1 MATLDPDIH
10 YFIAAAT
17 EGSLVRAAQ
26 SLGLTQPALS
36 KSIKRLE
43 KHLGVVLFNR
53 TPRGSELTEAGRAFY
68 SRVRTLSNAMDDAVM
83 EARDLG
89 GGHAGLLRLGITPA
103 VSHFVLSALFP
114 TLTTERP
121 AAHVKVTT
129 AFNHVLLGAIDRK
142 ELGLAVCPLPDDLP
156 PEVEVDE
163 LYDDPFSAI
172 MNDRHPLAQHA
183 RLSMDDLAHCQWV
196 GSGKQEVARRSLEQ
210 AAARQGLP
218 RLSVPV
224 EVNTLEALYTVVSR
238 TQMVSLFNARFG
250 SPSALPG
257 NVVVVPLDLPGVH
270 RRIGIL
276 RRRGYLS
283 PIAQRAREILLDAMR
298 ERQSA
303 ESGPSTAPR

>member
-68 SRVRTLSNAMDDAVM
+68 GRVRTLSNCMDDAVM

-156 PEVEVDE
+156 AGVEVDE

-172 MNDRHPLAQHA
+172 MNDRHPLAQRE
-183 RLSMDDLAHCQWV
+183 RLCMDDLIGCQWV

-210 AAARQGLP
+210 AAARHGLP
-218 RLSVPV
+218 RLTVPV
-224 EVNTLEALYTVVSR
+224 EVNSLESLYTVVSR

-250 SPSALPG
+250 SPSALPD

-276 RRRGYLS
+276 RPRGYLS
-283 PIAQRAREILLDAMR
+283 PIAQRAREILLEATR
-298 ERQSA
+298 EQQSA
-303 ESGPSTAPR
+303 PPTPSTAPQ

>member
-1 MATLDPDIH
+1 MATLDPDLD
-10 YFIAAAT
+10 YFITAAT

-36 KSIKRLE
+36 KAIKRLE

-68 SRVRTLSNAMDDAVM
+68 TRVRTLSNAMDDAVM

-121 AAHVKVTT
+121 AAQVKVTT
-129 AFNHVLLGAIDRK
+129 AFNHVLLSAIDRK
-142 ELGLAVCPLPDDLP
+142 ELNLAICPLPDDLP
-156 PEVEVDE
+156 EGIEVDE

-172 MNDRHPLAQHA
+172 MNDRHPLAGRT
-183 RLSMDDLAHCQWV
+183 RLGMDDLTGCQWV
-196 GSGKQEVARRSLEQ
+196 GSGKQEVARRTLEQ
-210 AAARQGLP
+210 AAARHGLP
-218 RLSVPV
+218 RLDIRV
-224 EVNTLEALYTVVSR
+224 EVNSLESLYTVVSR
-238 TQMVSLFNARFG
+238 THMVSLFNARFG
-250 SPSALPG
+250 SPSALPA
-257 NVVVVPLDLPGVH
+257 NVVVVPLDLPGVQ

-276 RRRGYLS
+276 RRKGYLS
-283 PIAQRAREILLDAMR
+283 PIAERAREILLAASA
-298 ERQSA
+298 RQSA
-303 ESGPSTAPR
+303 EPGPPAAPR

>member
-10 YFIAAAT
+10 YFIATAT

-43 KHLGVVLFNR
+43 KHLGVTLFNR

-68 SRVRTLSNAMDDAVM
+68 GRVRTLSNAMDDAVM

-121 AAHVKVTT
+121 AAHIKVTT

-156 PEVEVDE
+156 AEVEVDE

-172 MNDRHPLAQHA
+172 MNEDHPLAKRG
-183 RLSMDDLAHCQWV
+183 RLRMDDLIGCQWV

-210 AAARQGLP
+210 AAARHGLP
-218 RLSVPV
+218 QLSVPV
-224 EVNTLEALYTVVSR
+224 EVNSLESLYTVVSR

-250 SPSALPG
+250 SPSALPD

-283 PIAQRAREILLDAMR
+283 PIAQRAREILLDASQAW
-298 ERQSA
+298 QSA
-303 ESGPSTAPR
+303 ESAPSAAPR